1 MTIKHLIIAGGG
13 PGGLQIMGAV
23 EHLNTTGFWL
33 RENIESIYATSIG
46 TFVGT
51 IVCLNYDWETI
62 NKYII
67 ERPWHDV
74 FKLNGKQIMDSFY
87 LKGLYNKKI
96 IETTF
101 KPLLEAKDLSVNIT
115 LKEFYEYSKIE
126 FHLFTFEQ
134 NKFEVVDLSYK
145 THPDLTLVQAIYMSS
160 AIPGIFV
167 PTIMDDG
174 CYIDGG
180 VMANYPLSYC
190 IEANKNKEDKD
201 LKDEKDEKEDQIDFK
216 DEMLGITFF
225 RDFSKPNAF
234 KNNVIN
240 NESSVLEFAIG
251 FFINAMNY
259 IALTVKRETIK
270 YQVECKNDES
280 FLTIDV
286 MKEAINSQD
295 LRRGWVQKGYEDAK
309 SFLLGEPLGELR
321 SPMTPPQGE
330 LRSPLTP
337 PFNRNH

>member
-13 PGGLQIMGAV
+13 PMGLQFIGAV
-23 EHLNTTGFWL
+23 EYLNTAGFWL

-46 TFVGT
+46 TFVGA

-62 NKYII
+62 NKYLI

-101 KPLLEAKDLSVNIT
+101 KPLLEAKDLSVNTT

-126 FHLFTFEQ
+126 FHLYTFEQ

-145 THPDLTLVQAIYMSS
+145 THPDLQLVQAIFMSS

-167 PTIMDDG
+167 PTIIDNG

-180 VMANYPLSYC
+180 IMANYPLSYC
-190 IEANKNKEDKD
+190 IANNLEKEKA
-201 LKDEKDEKEDQIDFK
+201 KEKEKDEKNESKIDFK
-216 DEMLGITFF
+216 DEILGVTFF
-225 RDFSKPNAF
+225 RDFSKPDAF

-240 NESSVLEFAIG
+240 DESSVLEFAIG

-270 YQVECKNDES
+270 YQIECKNDEQ
-280 FLTIDV
+280 FLTIDI
-286 MKEAINSQD
+286 MKEAVNSQE
-295 LRRGWVQKGYEDAK
+295 LRRNWIEKGYEDAK
-309 SFLLGEPLGELR
+309 SFLLGELR
-321 SPMTPPQGE
+321 SLMTPP
-330 LRSPLTP
+330 
-337 PFNRNH
+337 

>member
-23 EHLNTTGFWL
+23 EHLNTAGFWL

-46 TFVGT
+46 TFVGA
-51 IVCLNYDWETI
+51 IICLNYDWETI

-101 KPLLEAKDLSVNIT
+101 KPLLEAKDLSVNTT

-126 FHLFTFEQ
+126 FHLYTFEQ

-145 THPDLTLVQAIYMSS
+145 THPELTLVQAIFMSS
-160 AIPGIFV
+160 AIPGLFV

-190 IEANKNKEDKD
+190 IEANKNKKKNKEEENKEEEDNENK
-201 LKDEKDEKEDQIDFK
+201 EKEEDIDFT

-225 RDFSKPNAF
+225 RDYSKPDVF
-234 KNNVIN
+234 KNNIIN
-240 NESSVLEFAIG
+240 DESSVLDFAIG

-259 IALTVKRETIK
+259 ICKNVKRETIK
-270 YQVECKNDES
+270 YQLECRNDEP
-280 FLTIDV
+280 FLTIDI

-295 LRRGWVQKGYEDAK
+295 LRREWVQKGYEDAK
-309 SFLLGEPLGELR
+309 MFLLGV
-321 SPMTPPQGE
+321 
-330 LRSPLTP
+330 
-337 PFNRNH
+337 F

>member
-1 MTIKHLIIAGGG
+1 
-13 PGGLQIMGAV
+13 MGAV
-23 EHLNTTGFWL
+23 EHLNTAGFWL

-101 KPLLEAKDLSVNIT
+101 KPLLEAKDLSVNTT

-126 FHLFTFEQ
+126 FHLYTFEQ

-145 THPDLTLVQAIYMSS
+145 THPELTLVQAIFMSS
-160 AIPGIFV
+160 AIPGLFV
-167 PTIMDDG
+167 PTIIDNG

-180 VMANYPLSYC
+180 IMANYPLSYC
-190 IEANKNKEDKD
+190 IANNLEKEK
-201 LKDEKDEKEDQIDFK
+201 EKDEKNESKIDFK
-216 DEMLGITFF
+216 DEILGVTFF
-225 RDFSKPNAF
+225 RDFSKPDAF

-240 NESSVLEFAIG
+240 DESSVLEFAIG

-270 YQVECKNDES
+270 YQIECKNDEQ
-280 FLTIDV
+280 FLTIDI
-286 MKEAINSQD
+286 MKEAVNSQE
-295 LRRGWVQKGYEDAK
+295 LRRNWIEKGYEDAK
-309 SFLLGEPLGELR
+309 SFLLGELR
-321 SPMTPPQGE
+321 SPMTPP
-330 LRSPLTP
+330 
-337 PFNRNH
+337 